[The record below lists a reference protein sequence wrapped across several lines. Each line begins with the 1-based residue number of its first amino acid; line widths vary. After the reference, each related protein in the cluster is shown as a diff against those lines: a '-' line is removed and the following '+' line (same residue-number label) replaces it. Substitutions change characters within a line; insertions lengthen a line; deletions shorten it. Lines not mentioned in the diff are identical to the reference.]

1 VEQQQQQ
8 QQQQLC
14 LLLPGAS
21 AVAEAVA
28 ERIWHPMCIQLFARL
43 FLARLSGVQML
54 RCSKVFSRLFAP
66 QHAVQLKGS
75 GLGCG
80 WLRGRGL
87 PYFSRGSSC
96 CLFSRPRPCTA
107 TAMEV
112 IGISPK

>member
-1 VEQQQQQ
+1 MEQ

-14 LLLPGAS
+14 LLLPGAG

-28 ERIWHPMCIQLFARL
+28 ERIWHPMCIQLFARF

-54 RCSKVFSRLFAP
+54 RCSKVFSPLFAP
-66 QHAVQLKGS
+66 QHAVQLKGFWI
-75 GLGCG
+75 GLRVAAGA
-80 WLRGRGL
+80 RP
-87 PYFSRGSSC
+87 PYFSRGSIC